1 MRKFILG
8 LMLFVCAC
16 AQKDT
21 VFIGQEF
28 VGLPYAESPLGE
40 GFAPDADPLIRTDA
54 FDCVTFVET
63 ILANSDVEKLNQI
76 RYKNAKVDF
85 LERNH
90 FVETDWLQN
99 NADIVK
105 NVSANY
111 GKTAIRSV
119 QIDKKNWLQKVHNI
133 DANFIPVNVKL
144 EYLPYSE
151 LKQINNE
158 KELVVLFVADNPK
171 MRDKIG
177 TDLAIMHM
185 GFLLPNGVLRHA
197 SSERGCVVDVDFW
210 EYAQQRAQSKVNIG
224 IILLEILQ

>member
-63 ILANSDVEKLNQI
+63 VLANSDVEKLNQI

-158 KELVVLFVADNPK
+158 KELIVLFVADNPK

>member
-63 ILANSDVEKLNQI
+63 VLANSDVEKLNQI

-210 EYAQQRAQSKVNIG
+210 EYAQQRTQSKVNIG

>member
-40 GFAPDADPLIRTDA
+40 GFAPDADQLIRTDA

-63 ILANSDVEKLNQI
+63 VLANSDVEKLNQI

>member
-63 ILANSDVEKLNQI
+63 VLANSDVEKLNQI

>member
-1 MRKFILG
+1 
-8 LMLFVCAC
+8 MLFVCAC

-63 ILANSDVEKLNQI
+63 VLANSDVEKLNQI

-210 EYAQQRAQSKVNIG
+210 EYAQQRTQSKVNIG
-224 IILLEILQ
+224 IILLEIL